1 MAETKIEWCDRVLNP
16 VTGCSPVSAGCE
28 HYYAARMSK
37 RLAGRCGYP
46 ADDPFRVTL
55 HPEKLDLP
63 LKWRKP
69 QKIFVNSMSDLFHE
83 DVPDEFISKVWD
95 SMWAAKQHTFLI
107 LTKRPERMKKWVQ
120 ENAYAK
126 QFGWVEEQRIPF
138 EPGDL
143 IHIDDLWMRNMC
155 GWVSQKCEC
164 DGGYVCDYPADKYS
178 ERCKHGNRICRSDN
192 CPIGCDNP
200 PREILEANGL
210 EGQYEIDA
218 DGYSVECEW
227 MELHTRPRNA
237 FAQNV
242 WLGVTVE
249 NQDQDWRIKYLLETM
264 AAVRFV
270 SVEPM
275 LGALNV
281 KKYLYPKHQVEGT
294 LFDAPISISGY
305 DLAKLAGLNGLD
317 WVICG
322 PETGPGKRPMK
333 SEWIRDLYR
342 QCEDAEVPFFD
353 KKNILGLNLKQFP
366 EVSK

>member
-16 VTGCSPVSAGCE
+16 VTGCSPVSAGCD
-28 HYYAARMSK
+28 HCYAARMSK

-46 ADDPFRVTL
+46 KDDPFRVTL

-83 DVPDEFISKVWD
+83 DVPFVFILRLWMAMAQS
-95 SMWAAKQHTFLI
+95 KQHTYLI
-107 LTKRPERMKKWVQ
+107 LTKRPERMKAFVNEWLPDAWKLTV
-120 ENAYAK
+120 
-126 QFGWVEEQRIPF
+126 GSLIP
-138 EPGDL
+138 L
-143 IHIDDLWMRNMC
+143 NM
-155 GWVSQKCEC
+155 
-164 DGGYVCDYPADKYS
+164 P
-178 ERCKHGNRICRSDN
+178 
-192 CPIGCDNP
+192 
-200 PREILEANGL
+200 LL
-210 EGQYEIDA
+210 
-218 DGYSVECEW
+218 
-227 MELHTRPRNA
+227 
-237 FAQNV
+237 NV

-249 NQDQDWRIKYLLETM
+249 NQEQDWRIKYLLETM

-275 LGALNV
+275 LGAV
-281 KKYLYPKHQVEGT
+281 KV
-294 LFDAPISISGY
+294 PI
-305 DLAKLAGLNGLD
+305 AMCEKCKGLIYSDETECPNCGQPCLGIRLD

-353 KKNILGLNLKQFP
+353 KKNILGLDLKQFP